1 MSGKPSVND
10 VSIGRLA
17 GWGQETGPTLYR
29 MLSLNNNYYGKVVA
43 LSGQHKN
50 RVPDIAV
57 IIPAFNEAE
66 AIAKVIA
73 DIPRGL
79 VSEVVVVNNNSTDA
93 TAERA
98 RSAGA
103 TVVYEARQGYGSACL
118 AGIDYL
124 RAKPVDERPE
134 IIVFLDGDYSDYPEE
149 MTSLVKPVMAGE
161 CDLAI
166 GARVRRG
173 KGAMPGHQRFGNQ
186 FVTALIRLFYG
197 VKFTDLGPFRA
208 IRFDRL
214 LGLGMQDQTYG
225 WTVEMQVKA
234 VKQGLRICEVPVSYR
249 ARIGR
254 SKISGGLGSSLRAG
268 RRMIAT
274 ILKYR

>member
-1 MSGKPSVND
+1 
-10 VSIGRLA
+10 
-17 GWGQETGPTLYR
+17 
-29 MLSLNNNYYGKVVA
+29 
-43 LSGQHKN
+43 LSGQLGK
-50 RVPDIAV
+50 RVPEVTV

-66 AIAKVIA
+66 AITRVIA
-73 DIPRGL
+73 DIPREV

-98 RSAGA
+98 QSAGA
-103 TVVYEARQGYGSACL
+103 TVVYEGRQGYGFACL

-124 RAKPVDERPE
+124 RAKPPEERPE

-149 MTSLVKPVMAGE
+149 MTSLIRPVLTGE

-166 GARVRRG
+166 GSRLQVGQR
-173 KGAMPGHQRFGNQ
+173 AMPWHQRFGNRL
-186 FVTALIRLFYG
+186 VTSLIRRLYG
-197 VKFTDLGPFRA
+197 VSFGDLGPFRA

-214 LGLGMQDQTYG
+214 LALGMQDKTYG

-254 SKISGGLGSSLRAG
+254 SKISGDIGASLRAG
-268 RRMIAT
+268 QRMIAT
-274 ILKYR
+274 ILRYR

>member
-1 MSGKPSVND
+1 MNRQNGKNLP
-10 VSIGRLA
+10 G
-17 GWGQETGPTLYR
+17 
-29 MLSLNNNYYGKVVA
+29 
-43 LSGQHKN
+43 
-50 RVPDIAV
+50 IAV

-66 AIAKVIA
+66 AIGRVIA
-73 DIPRGL
+73 DIPREL

-103 TVVYEARQGYGSACL
+103 TVLDEPRQGYGFSCL

-124 RAKPVDERPE
+124 RAKPPSERPE
-134 IIVFLDGDYSDYPEE
+134 ITVFLDGDYSDYPEE
-149 MTSLVKPVMAGE
+149 MTSLLRPVMAGE

-166 GARVRRG
+166 GARVRKG
-173 KGAMPGHQRFGNQ
+173 KGAMPGHQRFGNRLA
-186 FVTALIRLFYG
+186 TTLIRLLYG

-214 LGLGMQDQTYG
+214 LALGMQDQTYG

-234 VKQGLRICEVPVSYR
+234 VKQGFRICEVPVSYR

-254 SKISGGLGSSLRAG
+254 SKISGSIGSSLLAG

-274 ILKYR
+274 ILRYR